1 MTTSN
6 PSHSVL
12 LSLALNANPPNLHNL
27 EQLIRAQHRLPL
39 IFTNRSNVEDS
50 SYYCTFDAGAP
61 SSLPSYQKRARLAF
75 TLLDAH
81 YPLADI
87 DMNSFACLLPFADE
101 AHQDVAFT
109 LFKNHLDDHKL
120 NLENA
125 LEMAHYVVKA
135 GNHPMAKYLFDEFL
149 PKKMKRDIVLSFSR
163 NPLVT
168 AIYSGDEDMV
178 QYLYQ
183 HQCLE
188 SFHSPS
194 HPYLFY
200 AALSRQTSITQWLAE
215 QGEDINAKV
224 DRDFNKNVGL
234 ITRLSMDQRQ
244 NEDFNLVKTLL
255 DLGVNPN
262 DSTKGSIN
270 ALSGFILVV
279 KESEVA
285 QSHQIID
292 LLLKAGTNP
301 NHSGLEQRTPF
312 IDAARCNDVKIMAK
326 LLQYGADMEATDEH
340 GNTALMYA
348 AEFKRTLSFDFLI
361 ENGANFNV
369 INRHGRGL
377 VDVAHEDMMGP
388 VMAVFS
394 AQEKQKLHSETTPA
408 QGLPHRYR
416 M

>member
-12 LSLALNANPPNLHNL
+12 LSLALNANPPNLHDL

-39 IFTNRSNVEDS
+39 IFTNRSDLEDRS
-50 SYYCTFDAGAP
+50 NYCTFDAGVP
-61 SSLPSYQKRARLAF
+61 SSSPLYQERARLAF

-87 DMNSFACLLPFADE
+87 NMASFACLLPFADE
-101 AHQDVAFT
+101 AHQGFAFE
-109 LFKNHLDDHKL
+109 LLQKYLNHDKRT
-120 NLENA
+120 LENA
-125 LEMAHYVVKA
+125 LEVTHYVIKA
-135 GNHPMAKYLFDEFL
+135 GNLPMAKYLFDDFL
-149 PKKMKRDIVLSFSR
+149 PQKMKQKTTIANPRH
-163 NPLVT
+163 PLVT
-168 AIYSGDEDMV
+168 AIYSGDENMV

-183 HQCLE
+183 HEKLGR
-188 SFHSPS
+188 FYSPQS
-194 HPYLFY
+194 PYLFY
-200 AALSRQTSITQWLAE
+200 AVLSRQTAITRWLID
-215 QGEDINAKV
+215 QGEDVDAKV
-224 DRDFNKNVGL
+224 DRDFNKEVGL

-244 NEDFNLVKTLL
+244 DEDFNLVQTLL

-262 DSTKGSIN
+262 DSTEGSLN
-270 ALSGFILVV
+270 ALSGFILVT

-285 QSHQIID
+285 QSHKIID

-301 NHSGLEQRTPF
+301 NHSGLDQRTPF
-312 IDAARCNDVKIMAK
+312 IDAARCNDVAVMTQ

-377 VDVAHEDMMGP
+377 LDVAHEDMMGP
-388 VMAVFS
+388 IMAVFS
-394 AQEKQKLHSETTPA
+394 AQEKQQLHSETTPA
-408 QGLPHRYR
+408 KGLPHRYR